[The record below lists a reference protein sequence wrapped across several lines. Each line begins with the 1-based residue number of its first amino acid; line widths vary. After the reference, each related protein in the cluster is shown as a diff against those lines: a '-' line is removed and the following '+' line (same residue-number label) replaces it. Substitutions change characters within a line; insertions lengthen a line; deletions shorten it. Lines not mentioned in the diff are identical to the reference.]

1 MSEVNQIAI
10 ESVSMW
16 LDTVNTINKKLFE
29 AGDISAK
36 YFFRGQA
43 NREWPVMPSV
53 FRKIKTRDETN
64 IDLLDFEDL
73 IIKEMLRISQD
84 SFHTNESFEILT
96 QLQHFSA
103 PTRLIDITENPLV
116 ALYFAC
122 SQEYNWE
129 KLSICTSQEECE
141 YKQPSERI
149 FYNGCENNIEFE
161 CCPIHQDE
169 IIQKCSLCPYHK
181 DEIFQ
186 EIKDGEIIVCK
197 EQVRYLSDDDVRL
210 LSAFAN
216 FPNSERSTLNDFILF
231 LEKGYNM
238 AVEKDYK
245 SLVSIL
251 NTLSDY
257 ICVSPKLNNP
267 RIQRQNGSFLICGT
281 QFSEDYKELNTEQL
295 LKFQISKQITDYRM
309 KIEQKNELNERYI
322 VKHAMKQELLNQLNI
337 LGINEGTLFPELEHQ
352 ASYVKSIIHEK
363 VRPKSNIS
371 ARNQVPEKTESKS
384 SINKIQYP
392 SVQEIVKKHVFKI
405 PLSTKDKDTLY
416 NEIKNDCFLFKE
428 TDWFLFDSKTSANNI
443 QLKKYLVKA
452 GVSQQEAKELSDK
465 IVNEIKEKFVAEV
478 GE

>member
-1 MSEVNQIAI
+1 MFEGAPIEI

-53 FRKIKTRDETN
+53 FRKIKTQDGTR
-64 IDLLDFEDL
+64 IDLLDYEDL

-84 SFHTNESFEILT
+84 NFFTSDNFEVLT

-129 KLSICTSQEECE
+129 EISICTNQEECT
-141 YKQPSERI
+141 YKQPSEKV
-149 FYNGCENNIEFE
+149 FYNGDENRVEFE
-161 CCPIHQDE
+161 CTPTPEDNMENECLE
-169 IIQKCSLCPYHK
+169 CPYRK
-181 DEIFQ
+181 VEMLY
-186 EIKDGEIIVCK
+186 EIKDGEVIVCK
-197 EQVRYLSDDDVRL
+197 EQVQYLSDDDVRI

-216 FPNSERSTLNDFILF
+216 FPNTTRNTLYDFVLF
-231 LEKGYNM
+231 LNKQYGII
-238 AVEKDYK
+238 VEKDYK
-245 SLVSIL
+245 SFVNVLNIL
-251 NTLSDY
+251 SNY
-257 ICVSPKLNNP
+257 ICVSPKLNNL

-281 QFSEDYKELNTEQL
+281 QLSADYRELSVAQL
-295 LKFQISKQITDYRM
+295 LKVQISKQLFDYRE

-322 VKHAMKQELLNQLNI
+322 VKHSIKQELLKQLNI

-363 VRPKSNIS
+363 IRPK
-371 ARNQVPEKTESKS
+371 T
-384 SINKIQYP
+384 SINVYDAPIVDINKDLAKGTDPFPSNNEIIQEVI
-392 SVQEIVKKHVFKI
+392 SSI
-405 PLSTKDKDTLY
+405 PLSSNDKESLY
-416 NEIKNDCFLFKE
+416 DDIISDKSLFSGK
-428 TDWFLFDSKTSANNI
+428 DWFLFESRISSNKI
-443 QLKKYLVKA
+443 QIKKYLVRA
-452 GVSQQEAKELSDK
+452 GVSP
-465 IVNEIKEKFVAEV
+465 VFVK
-478 GE
+478 